1 MKSRTVRSF
10 LWIPIFS
17 SVMIVACQAD
27 AAEKAL
33 YTAKGQRDPFVQLLS
48 AGAKQAVSGL
58 IGVDSLEDIR
68 VEGVV
73 ADANPNLSI
82 AIVNGT
88 VMKSGEEIGVVKL
101 LNIGTDGVLFSV
113 NGVEGFKPLY
123 QEN

>member
-1 MKSRTVRSF
+1 MITRAARSF

-17 SVMIVACQAD
+17 SVMIVACQAH
-27 AAEKAL
+27 AAEKEL

-58 IGVDSLEDIR
+58 VGVDSLEDIR

-73 ADANPNLSI
+73 ADADPKLSI

-88 VMKSGEEIGVVKL
+88 IMKSGDQVGVVKL
-101 LNIGTDGVLFSV
+101 LSISADGAAFSV

-123 QEN
+123 QEK